1 MHSASDTGGD
11 KPLNVIS
18 SPQLT
23 ISRSIVPA
31 KYLCLVAAKVLHF
44 GVVSEITKL
53 IETPAKTIC
62 SFGCE
67 VTGDMHHI
75 FVNCRQDDQW
85 RVDAN
90 KELVERTE
98 LKLANMRIGGAVK
111 NGLLAT
117 AKLTALSYGHFISPS
132 FT

>member
-1 MHSASDTGGD
+1 
-11 KPLNVIS
+11 
-18 SPQLT
+18 
-23 ISRSIVPA
+23 
-31 KYLCLVAAKVLHF
+31 
-44 GVVSEITKL
+44 
-53 IETPAKTIC
+53 
-62 SFGCE
+62 
-67 VTGDMHHI
+67 MHHI

>member
-1 MHSASDTGGD
+1 
-11 KPLNVIS
+11 
-18 SPQLT
+18 
-23 ISRSIVPA
+23 
-31 KYLCLVAAKVLHF
+31 
-44 GVVSEITKL
+44 
-53 IETPAKTIC
+53 
-62 SFGCE
+62 
-67 VTGDMHHI
+67 MHHI

-85 RVDAN
+85 RVDAS

-98 LKLANMRIGGAVK
+98 LKLANMRIEGAVK